1 MIIRWFLGPA
11 FVLFLVIEQ
20 LAVSF
25 PAVTHSRSLLRND
38 SWLRSML
45 FNPSSQSARKA
56 SCNLVESL
64 CQGEARHR
72 QILDLL
78 CSFLDQVGKAGE
90 CAQEYL
96 ELLHMLTADSTG
108 KWKTYLAMRGVL
120 PQIGN
125 LISMEI
131 DHISQLE
138 DTTMGF
144 NLSQGYALKMLTGM
158 A

>member
-1 MIIRWFLGPA
+1 
-11 FVLFLVIEQ
+11 
-20 LAVSF
+20 
-25 PAVTHSRSLLRND
+25 
-38 SWLRSML
+38 
-45 FNPSSQSARKA
+45 
-56 SCNLVESL
+56 
-64 CQGEARHR
+64 
-72 QILDLL
+72 
-78 CSFLDQVGKAGE
+78 
-90 CAQEYL
+90 
-96 ELLHMLTADSTG
+96 MLTADSTG

-158 A
+158 S